1 MKNLEKFLKNG
12 SLAWLV
18 YVVAVCTGG
27 GVQYLRA
34 ENPQETKISVTGIVS
49 DADGP
54 IIGASVSESGNP
66 SNGTSTDVNGK
77 YTLQVSSNASLQVSY
92 IGYDDRVIAVN
103 GATTVD
109 VTLVEDAAELD
120 EVVVTGYTSQRKATI
135 TGSVSSVSNKEIAVT
150 KNENVLNALTGKLP
164 GVRIVQKSANPGEYD
179 TTIDIR
185 GMGDP
190 LFVIDGIT
198 RDKDYFSRM
207 DAEEIESVSVLK
219 DGSAAIYGLRA
230 ANGVILVTTKSGTAQ
245 NGKVDIGYTGNF
257 TFQQFLYVPEGVSA
271 LDYMTLRNEQVFQD
285 FGRNYLV
292 RQNPYFSDET
302 MQPWRDGKPSY
313 DWMDAVFN
321 DVTPQS
327 QHNLS
332 VNGGTEN
339 LRYFLSLGYGHQEGT
354 YKSGDLYADK
364 YNVRTNIDATIT
376 KNLKT
381 RVSLG
386 AILNERH
393 SPNGTGWNTYKEAW
407 LTRADAPIYAN
418 DNPLYPNGNS
428 QQLQDGNNPV
438 IRTNADYV
446 GYNIRKE
453 RRINGTLGLTYDV
466 PWVKGLSAKG
476 QYDYTMST
484 PDNTEYHATYLLYQ
498 YDAGNDDYV
507 ARTVNSPSTITRRA
521 DYSNNTDL
529 QLGLYYNNKFGNHN
543 VNGFVLFEEAYSTWG
558 QWLQAYREL
567 KVNSEFLSV
576 GEAAGQRG
584 EGGAPVE
591 REIQSVIGQ
600 VAYDYNGIYMVDARF
615 RNDGSSRFPKGSQ
628 WGFFPSVS
636 AGWRFS
642 EESFIKDNTD
652 LFSNLKLRASY
663 GEMGDDGSASDYP
676 PSVTYGLNGNY
687 GWFWDGNL
695 SGGVNPTGLLNP
707 NLTWY
712 KIKMYNAA
720 LDFGMWGNLLSGT
733 FEVYRR
739 DRTGLLAD
747 DSAVLPGTVGASFPQ
762 KNMNADRNFGWEIE
776 LQHRNKVQG
785 VNYFVTGQISAT
797 KSMRTSWAEE
807 PASNSYDYWRNR
819 TDGRYNNIWWDREA
833 GGMFTSFDQIRN
845 YMGYNVGQNTLPG
858 DWYMEDWNE
867 DGVINDQDNHPIATK
882 GLPVFNYGIS
892 TGASWKDFDLAMNF
906 QGTSGVY
913 VSYGEVLTEA
923 LPFNGANT
931 LSWFMDRWRPEDPNA
946 DYFNPNTKY
955 IAGYYPV
962 TGHDGRRQGT
972 NNVQDAS
979 YLRLKTLE
987 LGYTV
992 PKNLLSRVGIK
1003 SLRVYLSGY
1012 NLLTWTGLRD
1022 VDPERPGTNGS
1033 GASTNDVQIYNYP
1046 VNRTYTFGASI
1057 KF

>member
-1 MKNLEKFLKNG
+1 MACVRRGGL
-12 SLAWLV
+12 
-18 YVVAVCTGG
+18 YGG

-34 ENPQETKISVTGIVS
+34 ENPQETKITVTGIVS

-77 YTLQVSSNASLQVSY
+77 YTLQVSPNASLQVSY

-230 ANGVILVTTKSGTAQ
+230 ANGVILVTTKRGTAQ
-245 NGKVDIGYTGNF
+245 NGKVDISYTGNY
-257 TFQQFLYVPEGVSA
+257 TVQQFLYVPEGVSA
-271 LDYMTLRNEQVFQD
+271 LDYMTLRNEGNWQD
-285 FGRNYLV
+285 FNGNYLV
-292 RQNPYFSDET
+292 RRSQLHSDSE
-302 MQPWRDGKPSY
+302 MQPYRDGKASY
-313 DWMDAVFN
+313 NWMDAVFN
-321 DVTPQS
+321 KSTPQQ

-332 VNGGTEN
+332 VNGGNEN
-339 LRYFLSLGYGHQEGT
+339 LRYFFSLGYGHQEGT
-354 YKSGDLYADK
+354 YRSGDLYADK
-364 YNVRTNIDATIT
+364 YNLRTNVDAQIT
-376 KNLKT
+376 KRLKAN
-381 RVSLG
+381 VSLG
-386 AILNERH
+386 AILDERH
-393 SPNGTGWNTYKEAW
+393 NPDGADWTTYKAVW
-407 LTRADAPIYAN
+407 LTRPTAPFYAN
-418 DNPLYPNGNS
+418 DNPAYLNGEGGNV
-428 QQLQDGNNPV
+428 LADGNNM
-438 IRTNADYV
+438 IAKTNADYV
-446 GYNIRKE
+446 GYNIRRN
-453 RRINGTLGLTYDV
+453 RRLNGTLGLTYDIPGV
-466 PWVKGLSAKG
+466 QGLTAKG
-476 QYDYTMST
+476 QYDYTTSL
-484 PDNTEYHATYLLYQ
+484 PDETAYKGTYYLYQ
-498 YDAGNDDYV
+498 YDGSNDSY
-507 ARTVNSPSTITRRA
+507 AAIQKNSPATIRRRA
-521 DYSNNTDL
+521 DFSVNTDL
-529 QLGLYYNNKFGNHN
+529 QLGLYYTNKFGGHN
-543 VNGFVLFEEAYSTWG
+543 VNAFVLFEEAYSTWG
-558 QWLQAYREL
+558 EWLEARRNL
-567 KVNSEFLSV
+567 KVNSEYLSV
-576 GEAAGQRG
+576 GEASEQQGT
-584 EGGAPVE
+584 GGNPVE

-600 VAYDYNGIYMVDARF
+600 VAYDYNGIYMVDVRF

-642 EESFIKDNTD
+642 EESFIKDNID

-663 GEMGDDGSASDYP
+663 GEMGDDGAANNYP
-676 PSVTYGLNGNY
+676 PSVSYGLNANDY
-687 GWFWDGNL
+687 GWYFDNSL
-695 SGGVNPTGLLNP
+695 AGGVNAASLLNP
-707 NLTWY
+707 DLTWY
-712 KIKMYNAA
+712 RIKMYNAA

-733 FEVYRR
+733 FEIYRR
-739 DRTGLLAD
+739 DRTGLLAND
-747 DSAVLPGTVGASFPQ
+747 ATVLPGTVGASFPQ

-797 KSMRTSWAEE
+797 KSMRTDWAEE

-845 YMGYNVGQNTLPG
+845 YTGYSVGQGTLPG

-867 DGVINDQDNHPIATK
+867 DGVIDDQDNHPIATK

-923 LPFNGANT
+923 LAFGGQNT

-955 IAGYYPV
+955 ISGYYPV
-962 TGHDGRRQGT
+962 TLHDGRRQGT

-1022 VDPERPGTNGS
+1022 VDPERPGREGS